1 MTKFVLFGGIILTLF
16 RTGSWW
22 LKLDDNDQA
31 MSADSCWSTVK
42 RKWYLWL
49 EFVYTR
55 GIPDIG
61 NTEQVETL
69 AIFRHMPQFPDLS
82 EVWFCS
88 ILFLPRTWNFLE
100 NNKEFFS
107 AQLYSHILSI
117 FLYQLMTLLSHFE
130 TLLCIFVRDG
140 YTLAFSGAST
150 VVVIPSNFIHSFFFL
165 SNLTNFQLS
174 PFCPKQRIFPDI
186 D

>member
-1 MTKFVLFGGIILTLF
+1 MVIEVGWQWSGDARGQLLIDCKTEMISLAGICEYQANS
-16 RTGSWW
+16 RSW
-22 LKLDDNDQA
+22 KYRA
-31 MSADSCWSTVK
+31 
-42 RKWYLWL
+42 
-49 EFVYTR
+49 
-55 GIPDIG
+55 G
-61 NTEQVETL
+61 TEQVETL
-69 AIFRHMPQFPDLS
+69 ANFRHMPQFPDLS

-130 TLLCIFVRDG
+130 TLHCIFVRDG